1 MTSTRILT
9 WFIMC
14 TQQRNTKTRATG
26 LHHARPTFTYVHL
39 QSITSDLKTSH
50 HYVGQ
55 ETSNT
60 PTINLEF
67 VIETPPATSCAA
79 TVHCKCSNEMPGE
92 NLTLQRHVNSVSW
105 ADKDHTRCHGSH
117 WSQPC
122 EVAAMVP
129 RVVRYFEERRQQ
141 GACKHNLGSMGRGC
155 TKQDGL
161 DEAKNTLQNTRPWNQ
176 PRLRTVTRECM
187 FQTNQ

>member
-67 VIETPPATSCAA
+67 AIETPPATSCAA

-92 NLTLQRHVNSVSW
+92 KSDTSTACELCFREQT
-105 ADKDHTRCHGSH
+105 KITPRCHGSH

-129 RVVRYFEERRQQ
+129 RVVRYSEERRQQ

-155 TKQDGL
+155 TKQRWVG
-161 DEAKNTLQNTRPWNQ
+161 WG
-176 PRLRTVTRECM
+176 
-187 FQTNQ
+187 